1 MRHADDARVS
11 SAQPACGRCSRGS
24 APSSAPGGASRTEPP
39 LRMSA
44 TPSKFSFTE
53 AEYVRLA
60 LRTMLA
66 AQFRTTGTRTM
77 LAGECPLFSAW
88 GALRGRSPRSASP
101 LCRRGAALLQAQLAQ
116 IAFRNRL
123 HLIQAPHTTQRL
135 CPRITRRS
143 RTHRQTGRRPQHTD
157 HRSHRIRIRIH

>member
-1 MRHADDARVS
+1 
-11 SAQPACGRCSRGS
+11 
-24 APSSAPGGASRTEPP
+24 
-39 LRMSA
+39 MSA

-53 AEYVRLA
+53 AEYVRLV

-66 AQFRTTGTRTM
+66 EQFRTTGLRTM
-77 LAGECPLFSAW
+77 LAGECPLC
-88 GALRGRSPRSASP
+88 GAERLEDGAPATHVRYAASYT
-101 LCRRGAALLQAQLAQ
+101 ALLQAQLAQ

-135 CPRITRRS
+135 CPGITRRF

-157 HRSHRIRIRIH
+157 HRAHRIRIRIH